1 MIAFRWMG
9 PAGGTIG
16 ALLPWL
22 LAIAAVLIVS
32 IIGLQRFGLFGRSI
46 DLPPNSVLI
55 PAGEDTRTLEAF
67 TLTARDSIRPI
78 DDPRFVT
85 AEEAEPEMLPTEF
98 VIGLDVGG
106 ETKAYPV
113 NVLSRHE
120 IVNDEI
126 GGTPVA
132 VTFCPLCYT
141 GVVFDRRV
149 EEEEL
154 TFGVS
159 GQLIMNNLV
168 MWDRQTESLWL
179 QITGEGIKGA
189 NRGQTL
195 ARVAHTQTTWEAW
208 RDSHPETLVLD
219 KRGRYGDDS
228 YGGYYDG
235 GRKGVLGESH
245 EDDRL
250 PPKDLV
256 VGYIAGSNA
265 KGYPFRTLLETPV
278 INDEFEGDEIVVLFD
293 DRSQTGQIFRR
304 EVDGRTLTFSLLKRT
319 KSDIVLR
326 DFETGTTWSGIT
338 GEALSGPLSGEKL
351 EARPSFYAFWFAW
364 SDFFLEAELY
374 EG

>member
-1 MIAFRWMG
+1 
-9 PAGGTIG
+9 
-16 ALLPWL
+16 
-22 LAIAAVLIVS
+22 
-32 IIGLQRFGLFGRSI
+32 
-46 DLPPNSVLI
+46 
-55 PAGEDTRTLEAF
+55 
-67 TLTARDSIRPI
+67 SIRPI
-78 DDPRFVT
+78 DDPMFVT

-141 GVVFDRRV
+141 GLVFDRRV
-149 EEEEL
+149 EGEEL

-179 QITGEGIKGA
+179 QITGEGIEGA
-189 NRGQTL
+189 NKGQTL

-208 RDSHPETLVLD
+208 RDAHPETLVLD
-219 KRGRYGDDS
+219 KRGGYGGDA
-228 YGGYYDG
+228 YGGYYDD

-265 KGYPFRTLLETPV
+265 KGYPFRTLVETPV

-304 EVDGRTLTFSLLKRT
+304 EVDGRTLTFSLLERT
-319 KSDIVLR
+319 RSDIVLS

-338 GEALSGPLSGEKL
+338 GEALSGPLSGERL
-351 EARPSFYAFWFAW
+351 DSRPSFYAFWFAW